1 MYVVHITIVL
11 ANSFNF
17 VLLFFFFQKLWALS
31 LFHIV
36 HLVSSNVPPHIFQLM
51 KSDKRIKEIL
61 MVIMMYEPFNILYE
75 FLSSR

>member
-1 MYVVHITIVL
+1 MLYIL
-11 ANSFNF
+11 PLS
-17 VLLFFFFQKLWALS
+17 LLILLTLFCYFFFQKLWALS